1 MSPSNQFLSL
11 VLILCEEEG
20 ILHAWCI
27 CYATAQTWPLGD
39 LLLLHSLQRSLIQEQ
54 WHHPL
59 DCPSISPPSSTE
71 LAGVWKLH
79 RCQPNCPPSS
89 REKSPLATLGGR
101 ASCLSPDHERKTL
114 FLTFHMA
121 SKNTRINSP
130 WTVNFSLRRHKW
142 RCEDAEHY
150 SVLFACMRAKSWR
163 FEHPL
168 RAVPRL
174 CNIHMIWIQQY
185 VRQAVLLYKKKCL
198 IWPSRGILKI
208 LQILKN
214 RCTVWYPISTTMI
227 LTELYQ

>member
-1 MSPSNQFLSL
+1 MTPGWPFTAPFPSAIANSRAVTSSSGLPLHFPSQLHRTGGCLEAAPLS
-11 VLILCEEEG
+11 
-20 ILHAWCI
+20 
-27 CYATAQTWPLGD
+27 AQLP
-39 LLLLHSLQRSLIQEQ
+39 SFLQRKVPFGNTGRTRQLS
-54 WHHPL
+54 
-59 DCPSISPPSSTE
+59 
-71 LAGVWKLH
+71 V
-79 RCQPNCPPSS
+79 S
-89 REKSPLATLGGR
+89 RPWEENT
-101 ASCLSPDHERKTL
+101 

-130 WTVNFSLRRHKW
+130 WTVNFSFRRHKW